1 MYTVLLAR
9 RAKTCYFPTIFFI
22 SFVRRY
28 VLCAYTSF
36 IHVKNPQYCYSN
48 SGFYHSIRN
57 WPVHLFNI
65 LASYL
70 NMTWMFWLHADVFRI
85 YCGSRI
91 FSIAFIV
98 ILSRCTVLAF
108 RGNCNNPRLVRNY
121 RLLVVIRHLE
131 YYLGGE
137 YMILYEI
144 LVTTLYFP
152 FVVPRYHLKPLLGLI
167 LQII

>member
-1 MYTVLLAR
+1 ML
-9 RAKTCYFPTIFFI
+9 
-22 SFVRRY
+22 
-28 VLCAYTSF
+28 
-36 IHVKNPQYCYSN
+36 
-48 SGFYHSIRN
+48 
-57 WPVHLFNI
+57 
-65 LASYL
+65 
-70 NMTWMFWLHADVFRI
+70 WLHHDVFRI

-152 FVVPRYHLKPLLGLI
+152 FVVPRYHLEPLLELI
-167 LQII
+167 LQIIWMNYQGPGTWTRWIPGTFLGNRHHICVVIDTTFVFP